1 MSKYKKLAVTFLI
14 ISMLFVL
21 MHAFCDWFLPS
32 YLTNYIGLEQLN
44 SNSTAPVILLSNIS
58 KISDIL
64 ITTAIANSIAG
75 IYFIYK
81 AKREEN

>member
-1 MSKYKKLAVTFLI
+1 MRKYKKLALTFLI
-14 ISMLFVL
+14 ISLLFVL
-21 MHAFCDWFLPS
+21 MHVFCDWFLPS

-44 SNSTAPVILLSNIS
+44 SNSTAPAILLSNIS
-58 KISDIL
+58 RFSDIL
-64 ITTAIANSIAG
+64 ITIATANIVTG

>member
-1 MSKYKKLAVTFLI
+1 MNKYKKLALTFLI
-14 ISMLFVL
+14 VSMLFVL
-21 MHAFCDWFLPS
+21 MQVFCDWFLPS
-32 YLTNYIGLEQLN
+32 YLTSYIGLEQLN
-44 SNSTAPVILLSNIS
+44 SSSTAPAILLSNIS

>member
-14 ISMLFVL
+14 VSMLFVL
-21 MHAFCDWFLPS
+21 MQTFCDWFLPN
-32 YLTNYIGLEQLN
+32 YLVNYIGLEQLN
-44 SNSTAPVILLSNIS
+44 SDSTAPAILLSNIS

-64 ITTAIANSIAG
+64 ITTAIVNSIAG